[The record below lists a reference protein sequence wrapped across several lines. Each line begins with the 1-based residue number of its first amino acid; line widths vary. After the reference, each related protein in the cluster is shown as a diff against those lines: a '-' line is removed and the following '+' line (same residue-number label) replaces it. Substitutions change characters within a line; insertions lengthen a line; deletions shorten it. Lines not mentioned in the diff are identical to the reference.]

1 MGLSSFVT
9 NENKSIPAMGS
20 FKTPLYLIHPEGN
33 IALTYYDGYTRFN
46 QIGSLYTFTAL
57 ENLPQLVDCEDAD
70 LAFEIG
76 MMIIDAARHLDST
89 GEPETILLQC
99 STTGVFY
106 TDNSIEPCQFL
117 VTQMIS
123 NDNDAVI
130 ERVEYSDIQAMS
142 TNADFKH
149 IHVDLDA
156 LSFLPQI
163 SSNKAMRYSRGN
175 GIIQAC
181 PYQGFLYPR
190 DMTDGEADENGLSI
204 LS

>member
-1 MGLSSFVT
+1 MGFSSFVT
-9 NENKSIPAMGS
+9 NENKSIPVMGS

-33 IALTYYDGYTRFN
+33 IPLTYYDGYTRFN

-57 ENLPQLVDCEDAD
+57 ENFPQLVDYEDAD

-76 MMIIDAARHLDST
+76 MIIIDAARHLDST

-99 STTGVFY
+99 SATGVFY
-106 TDNSIEPCQFL
+106 TDNSIEHYQFL

-130 ERVEYSDIQAMS
+130 ERVEYSEIQAMS
-142 TNADFKH
+142 TNSEFKH

-156 LSFLPQI
+156 LYFLPQI
-163 SSNKAMRYSRGN
+163 SSNKDMRYSRGN
-175 GIIQAC
+175 GIIQSC
-181 PYQGFLYPR
+181 PYQGFRYPR
-190 DMTDGEADENGLSI
+190 DMTDGATDENGLSI